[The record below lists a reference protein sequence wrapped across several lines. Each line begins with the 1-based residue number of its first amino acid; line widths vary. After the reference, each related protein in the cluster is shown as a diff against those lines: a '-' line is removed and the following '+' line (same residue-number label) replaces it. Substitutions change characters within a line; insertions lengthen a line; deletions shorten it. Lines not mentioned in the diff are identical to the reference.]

1 PWGFDPD
8 RVPHEKFTQ
17 GNLYFWMALTWG
29 GLQCHGSQRFKIIA
43 QDRSYIEERMA
54 SGIWWERLTY
64 KMWYYCSDCG
74 QSMFFWGILSLILAF
89 AFGILYYSIGGSNF
103 NTAFLKGNDG
113 NPGFWALQYY
123 SIVTFTTLGF
133 GDIVPKTGVAAFLVT
148 LEVITGYIMLGGLI
162 AIFANRLAKRND

>member
-1 PWGFDPD
+1 
-8 RVPHEKFTQ
+8 
-17 GNLYFWMALTWG
+17 
-29 GLQCHGSQRFKIIA
+29 
-43 QDRSYIEERMA
+43 
-54 SGIWWERLTY
+54 
-64 KMWYYCSDCG
+64 
-74 QSMFFWGILSLILAF
+74 MFFWGILSLILAF